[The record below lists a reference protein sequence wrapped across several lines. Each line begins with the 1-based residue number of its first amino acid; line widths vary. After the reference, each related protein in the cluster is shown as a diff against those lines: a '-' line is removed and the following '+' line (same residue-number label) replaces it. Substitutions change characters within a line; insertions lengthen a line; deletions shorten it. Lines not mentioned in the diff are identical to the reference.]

1 MPKTLN
7 QKRSRSAHPNT
18 NTRPKSRKSKA
29 ARCAIN
35 VLISLEQDVRSTT
48 NAERCEINVLTV
60 PTCAPERQPN
70 LKRRTRAA
78 KPDLQRRQGNRKLL
92 TINRRRKATARGWM
106 ESDEVGAGAKG
117 RDPTVAVVGAQSR
130 AVDAADRL
138 APPLEQSLAI
148 SIRPTGLRCRFKFS
162 VSGFGRRRLGFEGR
176 LPPVMTANI
185 Y

>member
-78 KPDLQRRQGNRKLL
+78 KPDLKRRQGNRKLL

-106 ESDEVGAGAKG
+106 ESDGHCSIIMSPDAKDIGVGYFMDENTLYLHWWTLNVG
-117 RDPTVAVVGAQSR
+117 TV
-130 AVDAADRL
+130 
-138 APPLEQSLAI
+138 
-148 SIRPTGLRCRFKFS
+148 F
-162 VSGFGRRRLGFEGR
+162 
-176 LPPVMTANI
+176 
-185 Y
+185 